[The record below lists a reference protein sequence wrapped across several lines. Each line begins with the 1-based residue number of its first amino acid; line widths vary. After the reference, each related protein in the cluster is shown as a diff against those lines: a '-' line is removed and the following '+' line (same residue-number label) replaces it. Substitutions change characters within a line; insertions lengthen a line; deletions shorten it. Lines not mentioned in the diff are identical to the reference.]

1 MSDCLFCKIAAGE
14 APAHVVYEDKHA
26 VAFLD
31 IAPWQDG
38 HALVVPRRHLDNVLE
53 EDTVL
58 AELSEATTA
67 VAKMLMNALNAT
79 GCNILVNSGPD
90 AGQEVFHAH
99 VHVVPRYH
107 HAPGLENMRSGTTR
121 EPEAVKAAID
131 VANAI

>member
-1 MSDCLFCKIAAGE
+1 MSECLFCRIAGGE
-14 APAHVVYEDKHA
+14 APAHIIYEDEQA

-38 HALVVPRRHLDNVLE
+38 HALVIPRRHVDNVLE

-58 AELSEATTA
+58 ADLSEATTA
-67 VAKMLMNALNAT
+67 VARMVMNALNAT
-79 GCNILVNSGPD
+79 GCNLVVNSGAD

-107 HAPGLENMRSGTTR
+107 HAPGLQRLRSETTADPA
-121 EPEAVKAAID
+121 EIKARID
-131 VANAI
+131 VVNAM